1 MKKVL
6 ALILALTMALCLFG
20 CKNEKNPETKPPT
33 FEEEIQNNTPVETK
47 PVENGELPEDKENL
61 NLQEDEYINGIIIK
75 ALLSLDLDSLKEYVT
90 EDNYTAL
97 EAIANDA
104 AKKDVFMKTF
114 GASQHLTESNFIMTR
129 STSHV
134 FAKWY
139 SDMAAAGTLPAKLDD
154 LTAADIENIY
164 NNYYLTAPYQF
175 ILLNVTENNIS
186 EGSVTVNISEAL
198 PSLGIYDISNLNT
211 DNMLVYMFGQ
221 INCERYTN
229 STSEQL
235 KDLSACFN
243 EGFDM
248 NKIYDYIMAKYP
260 DYNNAETP
268 INWLAEVESQFA
280 DEGNRKKINKWSAEN
295 MEVYVS
301 NSEVVALVPLN
312 FDKMVSTDA
321 VFTDTF
327 YGQYMGRLT
336 TNEISLLA
344 SHKVVHPLTTD
355 GDNVTFFEFTNHL
368 MKIMVASDVV
378 K

>member
-1 MKKVL
+1 
-6 ALILALTMALCLFG
+6 MALCLFG
-20 CKNEKNPETKPPT
+20 CKNEENPETKPPT
-33 FEEEIQNNTPVETK
+33 FEEVIENNTPVETK

-75 ALLSLDLDSLKEYVT
+75 ALLSLDLEPLKDYVT
-90 EDNYTAL
+90 EDNYTTL

-114 GASQHLTESNFIMTR
+114 GTSQHLTESNFIMTR
-129 STSHV
+129 STSYV

-175 ILLNVTENNIS
+175 VLLNVAENNIN

-221 INCERYTN
+221 INCERYAN

-260 DYNNAETP
+260 DYNNAKNP
-268 INWLAEVESQFA
+268 INWLTEVEPQFA
-280 DEGNRKKINKWSAEN
+280 DENNRKKINKWAAEN

-327 YGQYMGRLT
+327 YVQYMDRLT
-336 TNEISLLA
+336 TNEIELLT

-355 GDNVTFFEFTNHL
+355 GDNITFFEFTNHL
-368 MKIMVASDVV
+368 MKIMVASNVI

>member
-20 CKNEKNPETKPPT
+20 CKNEENPETKPPT
-33 FEEEIQNNTPVETK
+33 FEEEIKNNTPVETK
-47 PVENGELPEDKENL
+47 PVDNGELPEDKENL

-75 ALLSLDLDSLKEYVT
+75 ALLSLDLESLKEYVT
-90 EDNYTAL
+90 EDNYTVL
-97 EAIANDA
+97 ETIANDA

-114 GASQHLTESNFIMTR
+114 GTSQHLTESNFIMTR

-154 LTAADIENIY
+154 LTTADIENIY

-175 ILLNVTENNIS
+175 ILLNVAENSIS

-198 PSLGIYDISNLNT
+198 PSLGIYDISNLDT

-221 INCERYTN
+221 TNCERYTN

-260 DYNNAETP
+260 DYNNAENP
-268 INWLAEVESQFA
+268 INWLTEVEPQFT
-280 DEGNRKKINKWSAEN
+280 DESNRKKINKWAAEN

-301 NSEVVALVPLN
+301 NSEIVALVPLN

-336 TNEISLLA
+336 TNEIELLT

-355 GDNVTFFEFTNHL
+355 GDNVTFFEFINHL